1 MSVTQPAPGDEVQ
14 AVARLKEAHSRI
26 LAQLRKVI
34 VGQDHVIDEML
45 IAIFAR
51 GHCLL
56 VGVPGLA
63 KTLLVSTLART
74 LSLSFKR
81 IQFTPDLMPSDITGT
96 EILAEDK
103 QSGQRHFKFL
113 KGPVFTNILLADE
126 INRTPP
132 KTQAALLEAMQE
144 KKISAGGEDY
154 RLQEPFFV
162 LATQNPIEQEGT
174 YPLPE
179 AQLDRFIFNILVN
192 YPTWDEE
199 IEIMKRVTGD
209 TEPDL
214 ETVLHREDILAL
226 QKLVR
231 QTPVADHIFQYA
243 AKLVRSTRPGD
254 PDAPQFIRDCL
265 TYGAG
270 PRASLFLI
278 LGGKAR
284 AILSGRFHV
293 AVEDIQA
300 VAAPVLRHRIIPNF
314 AARSEGLTPD
324 KIVQKLLAA
333 TPTDEKLYHGNRRP
347 AAAALS

>member
-1 MSVTQPAPGDEVQ
+1 MSVSEEVRAVEQLQQARDKILTQVSKA
-14 AVARLKEAHSRI
+14 
-26 LAQLRKVI
+26 I
-34 VGQDHVIDEML
+34 VGQDKVIDEML
-45 IAIFAR
+45 IAIFSR

-96 EILAEDK
+96 EILADDAVT
-103 QSGQRHFKFL
+103 GQRRFKFL
-113 KGPVFTNILLADE
+113 RGPVFANLILADE

-144 KKISAGGEDY
+144 RKVSAGGEDY
-154 RLQEPFFV
+154 ALEEPFFV

-192 YPTWDEE
+192 YPNWDEE
-199 IEIMKRVTGD
+199 LEIMKRVSGEFD
-209 TEPDL
+209 PQLDM
-214 ETVLHREDILAL
+214 VLHREDILEL

-231 QTPVADHIFQYA
+231 KTPVADHIFNYA
-243 AKLVRSTRPGD
+243 AKLVRATRPKD
-254 PDAPQFIRDCL
+254 ADAPLFINNWL
-265 TYGAG
+265 SYGAG

-278 LGGKAR
+278 IAGKAR
-284 AILSGRFHV
+284 AILRGRFHV
-293 AVEDIQA
+293 AVEDVQA
-300 VAAPVLRHRIIPNF
+300 VAKPVLRHRIIPNF

-324 KIVQKLLAA
+324 DIIQRLLDTIPA
-333 TPTDEKLYHGNRRP
+333 DEKLYHGKQQR
-347 AAAALS
+347 AAAVAVS